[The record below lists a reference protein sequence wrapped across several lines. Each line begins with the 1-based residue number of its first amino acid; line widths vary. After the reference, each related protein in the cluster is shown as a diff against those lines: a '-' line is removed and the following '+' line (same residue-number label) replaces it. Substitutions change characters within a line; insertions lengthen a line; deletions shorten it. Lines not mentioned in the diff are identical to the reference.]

1 MRLVLR
7 PIAPHARLILGERAM
22 AHLDFGDIDGRLRRW
37 RLLLDIKLH
46 HKQQMVIAGAIASL
60 TIVVVAAAMMTQL

>member
-1 MRLVLR
+1 
-7 PIAPHARLILGERAM
+7 M
-22 AHLDFGDIDGRLRRW
+22 ANLDFGAIDGRLRRW